1 MKIIEKELNTVKDY
15 IKRDFDDPLNSNS
28 LLNFITGASKRI
40 RSGLAILYLMAHG
53 REVTDGIYTLL
64 AAGELIHDS
73 SLLQDDIL
81 DDADKRRNST
91 TIAKEYCAKISI
103 LASDYLLASATE
115 KLLALDNKEI
125 LEIFK
130 DCSKKMSTAEI
141 NQYFLRG
148 QIPSEEEYLEICKN
162 KTASLFVSIFMSA
175 AILSGLNISNA
186 ATFAE
191 KFGILFQII
200 NDLEDISA
208 KVDAKNKITTAI
220 GIFGVEKT
228 QLLLDNYR
236 EEMRDL
242 LKEISDNSYKKA
254 LEELIEVY
262 GQRKV

>member
-1 MKIIEKELNTVKDY
+1 
-15 IKRDFDDPLNSNS
+15 
-28 LLNFITGASKRI
+28 
-40 RSGLAILYLMAHG
+40 
-53 REVTDGIYTLL
+53 
-64 AAGELIHDS
+64 
-73 SLLQDDIL
+73 
-81 DDADKRRNST
+81 
-91 TIAKEYCAKISI
+91 
-103 LASDYLLASATE
+103 
-115 KLLALDNKEI
+115 
-125 LEIFK
+125 
-130 DCSKKMSTAEI
+130 MSTAEI

-175 AILSGLNISNA
+175 AILSGLNINNA

-191 KFGILFQII
+191 KFGILFQIN
-200 NDLEDISA
+200 NDLEEISA